1 MEPSDYSKEAPLPKI
16 ETTHLPKEHTNVS
29 EPSTEAVTAVESEA
43 ENLDEPGSS
52 DASAA
57 AAAAAKEEE
66 AAECTR
72 ERLKRHRREMGG
84 QVWIPEMWG
93 QESLLKDWV
102 DCAAFD
108 SSLVP
113 AGLVS
118 AREALVS
125 ECRRQTSARPLQ
137 IQNRCGSSLYMIV
150 ADS

>member
-1 MEPSDYSKEAPLPKI
+1 MEPSDYSMEAPLPKI
-16 ETTHLPKEHTNVS
+16 ETTHLPKEPAIVS
-29 EPSTEAVTAVESEA
+29 EVPST

-57 AAAAAKEEE
+57 GAVAAKEEEE
-66 AAECTR
+66 AAECAR

-150 ADS
+150 AD